1 MSKVGTKSIVEMMN
15 SDDYK
20 DRFKAEY
27 FQLCE
32 RVEKLNKT
40 IEKHKEGTL
49 EFELS
54 CPVEMLEN
62 QLHHMKEY
70 QCILEER
77 SFMEG
82 INLFVIDL
90 ENREVMDDMR

>member
-1 MSKVGTKSIVEMMN
+1 MGKIGTKNMVELMN

-27 FQLCE
+27 FQLEE
-32 RVEKLNKT
+32 RVEKLHKVL
-40 IEKHKEGTL
+40 EKHKEGTL
-49 EFELS
+49 EFTLS

-62 QLHHMKEY
+62 QLQHMQEY
-70 QCILEER
+70 LSILEER
-77 SFMEG
+77 SFIEG

-90 ENREVMDDMR
+90 KNREVLDDMR